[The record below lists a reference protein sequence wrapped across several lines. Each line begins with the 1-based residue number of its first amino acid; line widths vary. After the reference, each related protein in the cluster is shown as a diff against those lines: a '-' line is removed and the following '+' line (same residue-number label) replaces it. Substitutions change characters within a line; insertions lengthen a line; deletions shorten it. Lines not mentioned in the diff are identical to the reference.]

1 MKKIKLLII
10 TIILISLTGCLKK
23 DSMEDIKIVTSSY
36 PIEYVVQELYGEHS
50 TITSIYPKDGETIN
64 FEVTDVLLEQ
74 YMDNQLFIFN
84 GLTKEKQYLDKMTKN
99 NKELKLIDIVGKDIK
114 EENINSVE
122 ELWLDPNNLLT
133 IANNIRKGFK
143 GYIDSTY
150 LTNEI
155 DNNYE
160 NLKIKLTG
168 LDGKYYST
176 GKNATNNTIIVSDD
190 AFLFLEKYGINVISI
205 DPDTTKD
212 KTISEAKN
220 LLYNGTCKY
229 LFIKYLQNDEV
240 INNFINETGVQ
251 TLQLYTMTNLK
262 DLNIEKNNYITLMNQ
277 NLETLKLEI
286 YK

>member
-1 MKKIKLLII
+1 MKKIKILLT
-10 TIILISLTGCLKK
+10 TIILLGLTGCLKK
-23 DSMEDIKIVTSSY
+23 DSMDDIKIVTSSY

-84 GLTKEKQYLDKMTKN
+84 GITKEKQYLDKMTKN

>member
-1 MKKIKLLII
+1 MKKIKLLIV

-84 GLTKEKQYLDKMTKN
+84 GITKEKQYLDKMTKN

-251 TLQLYTMTNLK
+251 NLQLYTMTNLK

>member
-84 GLTKEKQYLDKMTKN
+84 GITKEKQYLDKMTKN

>member
-84 GLTKEKQYLDKMTKN
+84 GITKEKQYLDKMTKN

-160 NLKIKLTG
+160 YLKIKLTG

>member
-1 MKKIKLLII
+1 MKKIKILLT
-10 TIILISLTGCLKK
+10 TIILLGLTGCLKK
-23 DSMEDIKIVTSSY
+23 DSMDDIKIVTSSY
-36 PIEYVVQELYGEHS
+36 PIEYVVNELYGEHS

-205 DPDTTKD
+205 DSDTTKD